1 MGGMWVL
8 LALSASLFWGL
19 SYVFNE
25 EIYKHMSVF
34 TALSIMS
41 FVIFIATAFMAYV
54 TDNLKPDLVA
64 LATSKRLVWYLVG
77 GIMALLIAELFIGF
91 SITAKNATLAG
102 LIEISYP
109 IFIALFSF
117 ILFRSVVNLPTM
129 LGGMIIFVGVFV
141 IYYFNN

>member
-1 MGGMWVL
+1 MWVL

-41 FVIFIATAFMAYV
+41 FAIFVATAVMAYV

-64 LATSKRLVWYLVG
+64 LTTSKRLVWYLVG

-109 IFIALFSF
+109 IFITLFSF

-129 LGGMIIFVGVFV
+129 LGGMIIFIGVFV
-141 IYYFNN
+141 IYYYNN

>member
-41 FVIFIATAFMAYV
+41 FAIFIATAFMAYV

>member
-1 MGGMWVL
+1 MSIMWVL
-8 LALSASLFWGL
+8 LALTASLFWGL

-25 EIYKHMSVF
+25 EIYKHVSVF

-41 FVIFIATAFMAYV
+41 FAIFVLTAIMAYI
-54 TDNLKPDLVA
+54 TDSLKPDLVA
-64 LATSKRLVWYLVG
+64 IATSKRLAWYVAG

-117 ILFRSVVNLPTM
+117 LLFRSVVSVPT
-129 LGGMIIFVGVFV
+129 LIGGAIIFIGVFV

>member
-1 MGGMWVL
+1 MWVL

-41 FVIFIATAFMAYV
+41 FAIFVATAVMAYV

-64 LATSKRLVWYLVG
+64 LTTSKRLVWYLVG

-129 LGGMIIFVGVFV
+129 LGGMIIFIGVFV
-141 IYYFNN
+141 IYYYNN

>member
-1 MGGMWVL
+1 
-8 LALSASLFWGL
+8 
-19 SYVFNE
+19 
-25 EIYKHMSVF
+25 
-34 TALSIMS
+34 
-41 FVIFIATAFMAYV
+41 
-54 TDNLKPDLVA
+54 
-64 LATSKRLVWYLVG
+64 
-77 GIMALLIAELFIGF
+77 MALLIAELFIGF